1 MEQVIKFPSAS
12 NINIGFDKL
21 KSKINKK
28 EFRFSNKTKID
39 IFNIEIPKEYN
50 VDLARLMFEYN
61 CEFIGISEDRLSIL
75 NSIINTGYFIKEN
88 LSSNQYYEFFRS
100 LLEKT
105 DFNFIILDNTYKNSI
120 SRHKSIDFYVI
131 KPLYFNNNYFY
142 FKKLKSRFVEPSSL
156 EFALNNNLNIW
167 EQSSIRIQDI
177 SNFEVGFRL
186 PSTNRER
193 QFLKLY
199 NDILSRRLL
208 GFYRE
213 VF

>member
-1 MEQVIKFPSAS
+1 MEQVIKFPSTS

-28 EFRFSNKTKID
+28 EFRFSNKTKVD

-88 LSSNQYYEFFRS
+88 LSSKQYYEFFRG

-105 DFNFIILDNTYKNSI
+105 DFNFIILDNIYKNSI
-120 SRHKSIDFYVI
+120 NRHKSVDFYVI

-142 FKKLKSRFVEPSSL
+142 FKKLKSRFVEPTSL

-177 SNFEVGFRL
+177 SNFESGFRL

-193 QFLKLY
+193 QFLNLY
-199 NDILSRRLL
+199 NDIISRRLL
-208 GFYRE
+208 SFYKE